1 LYTPPLE
8 NEAQINKN
16 NYATMLFIMLF
27 RECLSNLLPIITK
40 IVNVSLTEA
49 VVRSGLKAASLH
61 PLLKVSVRGKFAI
74 LHNFTFLSGWINL
87 KVIFKIKKTPRKNLI
102 SAGGYCAR
110 KIVLHINY
118 LIES

>member
-1 LYTPPLE
+1 MLEQVVCYLMLNSTSTPSVVMSVTLSRI
-8 NEAQINKN
+8 Q
-16 NYATMLFIMLF
+16 LWFVFIF
-27 RECLSNLLPIITK
+27 
-40 IVNVSLTEA
+40 
-49 VVRSGLKAASLH
+49 
-61 PLLKVSVRGKFAI
+61 KVSVRGKFAI

-87 KVIFKIKKTPRKNLI
+87 KVIFKIKETPRKNLI